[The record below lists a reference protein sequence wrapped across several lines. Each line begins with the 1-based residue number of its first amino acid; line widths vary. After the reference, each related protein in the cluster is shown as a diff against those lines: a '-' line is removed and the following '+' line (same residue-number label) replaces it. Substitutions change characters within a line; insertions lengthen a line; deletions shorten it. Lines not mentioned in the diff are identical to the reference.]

1 MAYNTCL
8 STVVD
13 VAPADDMAS
22 DIFLR
27 PSLSLR
33 LADTVTLRLC
43 TIFEFE
49 ISQSSMIHPFDQCG
63 PTIPS

>member
-1 MAYNTCL
+1 MAYNTRL
-8 STVVD
+8 STVMD

-43 TIFEFE
+43 T
-49 ISQSSMIHPFDQCG
+49 
-63 PTIPS
+63 TL